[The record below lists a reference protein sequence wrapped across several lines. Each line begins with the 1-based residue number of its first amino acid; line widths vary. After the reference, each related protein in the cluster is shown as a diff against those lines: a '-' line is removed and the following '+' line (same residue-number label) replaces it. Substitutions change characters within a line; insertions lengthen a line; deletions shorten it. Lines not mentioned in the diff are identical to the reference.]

1 VPHCLS
7 TVWLFVVEQM
17 DRVAEVM
24 DRTVEQ
30 TDRIAKVMDK
40 TFFAIVIG
48 YRFSISG

>member
-1 VPHCLS
+1 
-7 TVWLFVVEQM
+7 M

>member
-1 VPHCLS
+1 
-7 TVWLFVVEQM
+7 VWLFVVEQM